1 MNSKEILEIISAGE
15 SSTVEFKRKI
25 SSDVKIAK
33 EIAAFA
39 NTLGG
44 WLIIGVDDKGTVIG
58 VESEKADVDEI
69 KKICGFFIEPTIE
82 PKIEIIQI
90 FRLDIIAIYIEKS
103 AYRPHKVK
111 EIPDDIKSK
120 ATAYIRV
127 GAKSIA
133 ASSEYTK
140 VLAGQNINSKPI
152 TISIGDRERRLFN
165 YLELYERATVKD
177 FARLVNISKRRSER
191 ILVQLVRAGVLQIH
205 IDSEEDYFT
214 HIS

>member
-44 WLIIGVDDKGTVIG
+44 WLIIGVDDNGTVIG

-111 EIPDDIKSK
+111 EIPDDSKSK